1 MIPVALGHYFPFLLD
16 RMGAVSDPRLQELVT
31 FKARQMAVQTLLMF
45 LGLSGSLQQFS
56 QDMGTDEF
64 RANLERLLNEP
75 IDRVSS
81 DFAMN
86 YFWARVPD
94 HEVAK
99 IAVDMTAHLLRQ
111 RSLEDYRF
119 QDQYYLVA
127 FDGTEL
133 FHFHELHC
141 AGCLVREHSNG
152 VTDYFHS
159 VLEAKLVTDTGLAFT
174 MGCEF
179 IENPPGGYDK
189 QTCER
194 NHFPDLARKI
204 KERFPRLQVCALLD
218 SLYACEPILDILL
231 QYHWAFFIAFKEGSI
246 PTLYQEAMRQIEHR
260 GAPVLRETL
269 DQDRVM
275 TFRWVCNLQYRKH
288 TLHAI
293 ICDVHNR
300 ETGEN
305 TRFMYLT
312 DFRPDEKNIKQLINL
327 GGRQRFKI
335 ENLGFNVQKNCGYGL
350 EHCYGTKG
358 FAWKNY
364 YHFIQIAH
372 ALHQVMLHTDLQG
385 RLLQKAGHS
394 APTGTSAFS
403 VFNSLQNL
411 AKCLFASLANR
422 ILNAFAL
429 DAAFA
434 AFIRPR
440 WVFNST

>member
-1 MIPVALGHYFPFLLD
+1 
-16 RMGAVSDPRLQELVT
+16 VSDFRDQEEVT
-31 FKARQMAVQTLLMF
+31 FKARQLAVQALLMF
-45 LGLSGSLQQFS
+45 LGLSGSRRQFGE
-56 QDMGTDEF
+56 DVRTDEF
-64 RANLERLLNEP
+64 QANLERLLKEP
-75 IDRVSS
+75 IERVASP
-81 DFAMN
+81 DAMN
-86 YFWARVPD
+86 YLLIGVPD
-94 HEVAK
+94 NEMAA
-99 IAVDMTAHLLRQ
+99 IGVDMTAHLLRQ

-133 FHFHELHC
+133 FHSHDPHC
-141 AGCLVREHSNG
+141 PRCLVRKHNNG

-159 VLEAKLVTDTGLAFT
+159 VLEAKLVTNTGLAFT

-204 KERFPRLQVCALLD
+204 KKRFPRLPLCALFD

-231 QYHWAFFIAFKEGSI
+231 QYGWTFFIAFKEGSI
-246 PTLYQEAMRQIEHR
+246 PTLYQEAMRQIER
-260 GAPVLRETL
+260 PDAPVVREIL
-269 DQDRVM
+269 DDDRVM
-275 TFRWVCNLQYRKH
+275 TFRWACNLQYRKH

-293 ICDVHNR
+293 VCDVYNPK
-300 ETGEN
+300 TGEK

-312 DFRPDEKNIKQLINL
+312 DFRPDKLNIKELINL

-335 ENLGFNVQKNCGYGL
+335 ENIGFNVQKNCGYGL
-350 EHCYGTKG
+350 EHCYGGKD

-364 YHFIQIAH
+364 YHLIQIAH
-372 ALHQVMLHTDLQG
+372 AQHQVMLHTDLQG
-385 RLLQKAGHS
+385 RLLQAAGHS
-394 APTGTSAFS
+394 APTRTSALG

-411 AKCLFASLANR
+411 ARCLVASFGNR
-422 ILNAFAL
+422 VLNAFAL
-429 DAAFA
+429 DTEFA

-440 WVFNST
+440 WVFDST

>member
-1 MIPVALGHYFPFLLD
+1 M
-16 RMGAVSDPRLQELVT
+16 SDFRLQRQVT
-31 FKARQMAVQTLLMF
+31 FKARQLAVQTMLMF
-45 LGLSGSLQQFS
+45 LELSGSRRQFG

-64 RANLERLLNEP
+64 RANLALLLNEP
-75 IDRVSS
+75 VDRVSS
-81 DFAMN
+81 DFEMN
-86 YFWARVPD
+86 YFLAGVPD
-94 HEVAK
+94 HEIAE
-99 IAVDMTAHLLRQ
+99 IAVDMTGHLLRQ

-119 QDQYYLVA
+119 QDEYYLVA

-133 FHFHELHC
+133 FHFHDPHC
-141 AGCLVREHSNG
+141 SRCLVRKHSNG

-159 VLEAKLVTDTGLAFT
+159 VLEAKLVTNTGLAFT

-204 KERFPRLQVCALLD
+204 KKRFPRLPVCALLD

-231 QYHWAFFIAFKEGSI
+231 QYHWTFFIAFKEGSI
-246 PTLYQEAMRQIEHR
+246 PTLYQEAMRQIERR

-269 DQDRVM
+269 DDDRVM
-275 TFRWVCNLQYRKH
+275 TFRWACNLEYRKH

-293 ICDVHNR
+293 VCDVHNHK
-300 ETGEN
+300 TGED

-312 DFRPDEKNIKQLINL
+312 DFRPDQKNIKELINL

-335 ENLGFNVQKNCGYGL
+335 ENIGFNVQKNCGYGL

-385 RLLQKAGHS
+385 KLLQEAGHA
-394 APTGTSAFS
+394 APTGTSALG
-403 VFNSLQNL
+403 VFTSLKNL
-411 AKCLFASLANR
+411 AKCLAASLANR

-429 DAAFA
+429 DAQFA
-434 AFIRPR
+434 AVIRPR